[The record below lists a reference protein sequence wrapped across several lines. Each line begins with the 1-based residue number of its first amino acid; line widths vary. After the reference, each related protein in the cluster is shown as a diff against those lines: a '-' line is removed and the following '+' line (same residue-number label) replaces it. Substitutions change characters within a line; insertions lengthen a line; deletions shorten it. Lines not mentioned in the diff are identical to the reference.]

1 MTPATILAQLD
12 HFTDVAT
19 GALVPPLH
27 LGVTSRPTGAQADG
41 ASYYGRSGN
50 TAALLVESV
59 MATLEGGA
67 AAAAFTSGSAAAQAL
82 LANLQP
88 GDHVLFDTGTYYEF
102 ARIFRAFGQRWGVA
116 VDRVDLTDLDAVRAA
131 LRPGQTRLIWSE
143 CPTNPL
149 WRVPDIAALAALAHA
164 AGALLLVDATVATP
178 ILCTPLRL
186 GADLV
191 LHSATKYL
199 NGHGDVLAGVLVA
212 AADGPGWDAIIEA
225 RTRHGSVLPP
235 FEAWLL
241 LRGMRTL
248 ALRMERIS
256 ASCFRLAETL
266 AAHPAVT
273 AVHYPG
279 LPADPWHLMA
289 AQQFACGFGGM
300 ISFQTGGSPADA
312 VAVCDRFRVFRR
324 ATSLGSTESLVE
336 HRLTTE
342 GLGSDCPPT
351 LIRLSVGLED
361 AGDLIADLEQA
372 LRAL

>member
-12 HFTDVAT
+12 HFSDGAT

-27 LGVTSRPTGAQADG
+27 LGVTSRPAGAQTDG

-50 TAALLVESV
+50 SAALLVEAV
-59 MATLEGGA
+59 MAKLEGGA
-67 AAAAFTSGSAAAQAL
+67 VAAAFASAAAITQAL

-102 ARIFRAFGQRWGVA
+102 GRIFRAFGQRWGVA
-116 VDRVDLTDLDAVRAA
+116 VEQVDLTDLDAVRAA
-131 LRPGQTRLIWSE
+131 LRPGQTRLIWAE

-149 WRVPDIAALAALAHA
+149 WRVPDLAALAGLAHE
-164 AGALLLVDATVATP
+164 AGALLMVDATVATP
-178 ILCTPLRL
+178 ILCSPLRL

-191 LHSATKYL
+191 LHSGTKYL

-212 AADGPGWDAIIEA
+212 AADGPGWNAILEA
-225 RTRHGSVLPP
+225 RTHHGSILPP

-248 ALRMERIS
+248 ALRMERSS
-256 ASCFRLAETL
+256 ASCLRIAQTL
-266 AAHPAVT
+266 AAYPAVT
-273 AVHYPG
+273 ALHYPG
-279 LPADPWHLMA
+279 LPTDPWHEIA
-289 AQQFACGFGGM
+289 TRQFASGFGGM
-300 ISFQTGGSPADA
+300 MSFQTGAVAADA
-312 VAVCDRFRVFRR
+312 LAVVGRLRVFRR
-324 ATSLGSTESLVE
+324 ATSLGSTESLAE

-342 GLGSDCPPT
+342 GPGSDCPPT

-372 LRAL
+372 LRIP